1 MLSLAEKGQRWN
13 FTKKQSNWSRE
24 TYETCQ
30 GVQECKVKEVKE
42 CNSKGNDERR
52 WRIGKFGR
60 MLEFVGSKTDRY
72 HTVI

>member
-24 TYETCQ
+24 TYETCR

-42 CNSKGNDERR
+42 CNSKGNVRGDEESEN
-52 WRIGKFGR
+52 
-60 MLEFVGSKTDRY
+60 LEEC
-72 HTVI
+72 